1 MQGRK
6 RLLMLLLP
14 AFLVGIIAYMY
25 FQAAT
30 GTTPI
35 VVAKTTINAGL
46 NIRDD
51 MLTTMQ
57 VPNTAM
63 PQGALTD
70 PTDVVGKS
78 SIVTRAAG
86 DIIFADILSSQ
97 EPALKDGEVFAAV
110 PLPEA
115 LSGMI
120 GEGSN
125 IDVIQLTTGVQTD
138 APLPAAPAPES
149 GQPEDKPVEAQQ
161 TETEAV
167 LSQVVQNLPV
177 YSVISSG
184 DETAQTAKYAI
195 VKTDK
200 ATAVKVS
207 NIIAGD
213 FSVIISK

>member
-46 NIRDD
+46 KITDD

-57 VPNTAM
+57 VPNTAV

-70 PTDVVGKS
+70 PTDAAGKS
-78 SIVTRAAG
+78 SIVTRTAG

-149 GQPEDKPVEAQQ
+149 GQPGGEPTEDQQ
-161 TETEAV
+161 TEAV